1 MKAAGFGVDDR
12 EKLPHG
18 VTDSTA
24 ALKYDFSDF
33 SAFSGFVSGM
43 GSMFSARRS
52 NRPARFLLV
61 VQADM
66 AVKVLSWRYLGRVW
80 VACCAR
86 CLMNL
91 ANLTEIVFAA
101 AEKYPSG
108 SQYHISI

>member
-33 SAFSGFVSGM
+33 SAFSGLVSGM

-52 NRPARFLLV
+52 NRPAKFLLV
-61 VQADM
+61 VQADA
-66 AVKVLSWRYLGRVW
+66 AVRVLS
-80 VACCAR
+80 
-86 CLMNL
+86 
-91 ANLTEIVFAA
+91 
-101 AEKYPSG
+101 
-108 SQYHISI
+108 